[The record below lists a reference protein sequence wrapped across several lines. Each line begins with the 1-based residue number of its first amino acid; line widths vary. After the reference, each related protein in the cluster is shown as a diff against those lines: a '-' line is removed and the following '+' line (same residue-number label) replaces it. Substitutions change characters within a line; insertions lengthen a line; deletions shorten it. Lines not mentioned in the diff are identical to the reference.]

1 MRRLAPVVVAA
12 VVVLGVL
19 GLYLVLGGASFE
31 PTPVAD
37 PCAPRAQGA
46 TDGIDEA
53 IERVALTALD
63 GAACDLGVSRESLV
77 LALRDEEALA
87 AFAREEG
94 VPRARAEAAL
104 REGLLRAI
112 DEAEEDG
119 TLPGFAAGLVRAA
132 AERVPPRLLL
142 ELVEQ
147 LRGLVS

>member
-1 MRRLAPVVVAA
+1 VRRLAPVVVAA

-77 LALRDEEALA
+77 LALR
-87 AFAREEG
+87 
-94 VPRARAEAAL
+94 
-104 REGLLRAI
+104 EGLLRAI

>member
-77 LALRDEEALA
+77 LALR
-87 AFAREEG
+87 
-94 VPRARAEAAL
+94 
-104 REGLLRAI
+104 EGLLRAI